1 MVEKINVELAYA
13 KPEEQVLLALE
24 VEKGTRFD
32 TNSN

>member
-1 MVEKINVELAYA
+1 MVHYVMKNNLTSSIS
-13 KPEEQVLLALE
+13 ALE